1 MNKTTL
7 AAVLSLAG
15 LGLSVGDAFAGGCCS
30 SHHCTKKF
38 KVVCSQYNAF
48 SPFCCIPVAH
58 GFRKHGCCAPNL
70 IMPYYQMP
78 APCHAHCGPAAA
90 DCPGGNCGPQA
101 GAAPGANPAAQ
112 AMQAPLPPGYGYPMP
127 PMHPMMAQQGYPMP
141 PMHPMMAQGMPMP
154 PMMGPGMV
162 PPMHPMMGQGYP
174 PMGLVP
180 PQRQGYPVGYYP
192 PPNQA
197 LIAPPG
203 TMGMPPTGFPTD
215 APAPSN

>member
-1 MNKTTL
+1 MNKLTI

-15 LGLSVGDAFAGGCCS
+15 IGLPAAEALAGGCCG

-70 IMPYYQMP
+70 IMPYYQM
-78 APCHAHCGPAAA
+78 CGVGCGPAGAA
-90 DCPGGNCGPQA
+90 DAGCPGGNCQA
-101 GAAPGANPAAQ
+101 PSAVPAAAPQVQ
-112 AMQAPLPPGYGYPMP
+112 AMMMPPPGMPAWNYPAPPLPPPNPML
-127 PMHPMMAQQGYPMP
+127 AG
-141 PMHPMMAQGMPMP
+141 MP
-154 PMMGPGMV
+154 PMMLAGLLPIGPSALY
-162 PPMHPMMGQGYP
+162 PPYPQGYP
-174 PMGLVP
+174 A
-180 PQRQGYPVGYYP
+180 GYYP

-215 APAPSN
+215 TGMPSY